1 MTDAMIIQMAK
12 ELKEKGISFKKQAER
27 IGINESTYNKILH
40 GVRTLPEKYRA
51 AAEDYFNM
59 GWKL

>member
-1 MTDAMIIQMAK
+1 MAK

-51 AAEDYFNM
+51 AAEDYFNR